1 MLQKKPYKILFV
13 AIILAVGLVLASR
26 YFGSLGFNY
35 VVFQKPFTWLYN
47 NSQIL
52 KRFGSGVYNWRN
64 LVSENE
70 ILERENIAINQR
82 LADYKNLQ
90 SENQYL
96 RKSLGLK
103 ESLNKELI
111 YANIFSEVIGANE
124 AAFLIN
130 KGQDAG
136 ISKDMVVTTEEGILI
151 GKISEARDHYS
162 RVMTV
167 RDRNFRITARTQET
181 NISGIAEGALINGMY
196 LKLVIQSEN
205 IKEGELLVS
214 SGDDF
219 FPSAL
224 IIGKIQ
230 NIESSQGDTFKIVRV
245 KPMFESL
252 SFARVVIIK

>member
-26 YFGSLGFNY
+26 YFGPLEFDYGIL
-35 VVFQKPFTWLYN
+35 QKPFTWLYS

-52 KRFGSGVYNWRN
+52 KKFGLSIHNWRS
-64 LVSENE
+64 LASENE
-70 ILERENIAINQR
+70 ILRKENIAINQR

-96 RKSLGLK
+96 RKSLNLK
-103 ESLNKELI
+103 ELLNKELI
-111 YANIFSEVIGANE
+111 YANIFSEVIGTNE
-124 AAFLIN
+124 VIFLIN
-130 KGQDAG
+130 RGQNVG
-136 ISKDMVVTTEEGILI
+136 ISEGMVVTTEEGILI
-151 GKISEARDHYS
+151 GKISEVKDYYS
-162 RVMTV
+162 KVMTV
-167 RDRNFRITARTQET
+167 RDDNFKITARTQES
-181 NISGIAEGALINGMY
+181 NVSGIAEGALINGMY

-219 FPSAL
+219 FPPAL

-252 SFARVVIIK
+252 SFSRVVIIK

>member
-1 MLQKKPYKILFV
+1 MLQKKPYKILLV
-13 AIILAVGLVLASR
+13 AIILALSLVLASR
-26 YFGSLGFNY
+26 HFGPLEFGY
-35 VVFQKPFTWLYN
+35 DILEKPFMWLYS

-52 KRFGSGVYNWRN
+52 KKFGSSIHNWRS
-64 LVSENE
+64 LASENE
-70 ILERENIAINQR
+70 ILKRENIAINQR

-136 ISKDMVVTTEEGILI
+136 ISKDMIVTTEEGILI
-151 GKISEARDHYS
+151 GKISEVRDHYS

-181 NISGIAEGALINGMY
+181 NVSGIAEGALINGMY

-219 FPSAL
+219 FPPAL

>member
-26 YFGSLGFNY
+26 YFGPLEFDYGIL
-35 VVFQKPFTWLYN
+35 QKPFTWLYS

-52 KRFGSGVYNWRN
+52 KKFGLSIHNWRS
-64 LVSENE
+64 LASENE
-70 ILERENIAINQR
+70 ILRKENIAINQR

-96 RKSLGLK
+96 RKSLNLK
-103 ESLNKELI
+103 E
-111 YANIFSEVIGANE
+111 FSEVIGTNE
-124 AAFLIN
+124 VIFLIN
-130 KGQDAG
+130 RGQNVG
-136 ISKDMVVTTEEGILI
+136 ISEGMVVTTEEGILI
-151 GKISEARDHYS
+151 GKISEVKDYYS
-162 RVMTV
+162 KVMTV
-167 RDRNFRITARTQET
+167 RDDNFKITARTQES
-181 NISGIAEGALINGMY
+181 NVSGIAEGALINGMY

-219 FPSAL
+219 FPPAL

-252 SFARVVIIK
+252 SFSRVVIIK